1 MNVRIVLIM
10 VSVLLLDQL
19 TKFFATTYLSYAESI
34 ELLPFFSLTLL
45 HNTGAAFS
53 FLADA
58 GGWQQILF
66 LILAVGVS
74 GFCIWTLCRETLS
87 PLTSA
92 GYVLLIPGAL
102 GNAIDRVYFGYVVDF
117 IHLHWNQWSF
127 PAFNIADVSITVAA
141 CALLMGWY
149 LDARHRTKL

>member
-102 GNAIDRVYFGYVVDF
+102 GNAIDRVYFGYVVDDPQALHSNNMDEPGVHIPKKSTHASVRRRTAIME
-117 IHLHWNQWSF
+117 IHAMMKVQ
-127 PAFNIADVSITVAA
+127 
-141 CALLMGWY
+141 
-149 LDARHRTKL
+149 